1 MQPPV
6 GGYTSQISSVSAP
19 ECSTT
24 GRRTYW
30 ASQKVIPMSTLRKA
44 HFYRRVPKE
53 LTEGNALGGVVS
65 LVGIVC
71 SAFLVYSNAAS
82 YLTTAVR
89 TKLVLDLNTEDHI
102 ELAFNIT
109 MEGLPCRFTAI
120 DFFDVTG
127 TKRLN
132 ISRDIMK
139 VRVSST
145 DGHILGMGEE
155 EEWISDVEHDD
166 PEEAHELASLIAEEA
181 EGDEEDVPMLTGS
194 TKDRDTKE
202 RRHFNSFVNRWWVVH
217 TMGAHRPSQHFA
229 PRLVRVRDP

>member
-1 MQPPV
+1 M
-6 GGYTSQISSVSAP
+6 SS
-19 ECSTT
+19 
-24 GRRTYW
+24 
-30 ASQKVIPMSTLRKA
+30 LRKA

-109 MEGLPCRFTAI
+109 MDGLPCRFTAI

-139 VRVSST
+139 VRVSSN

-155 EEWISDVEHDD
+155 EEWIDDVEHDD
-166 PEEAHELASLIAEEA
+166 PEEAHELATLIAGEGEA
-181 EGDEEDVPMLTGS
+181 EEQEPPMLTAS
-194 TKDRDTKE
+194 KERDTPE
-202 RRHFNSFVNRWWVVH
+202 RKQFDAFVNSKELVMVAY
-217 TMGAHRPSQHFA
+217 GAPWCPWSRRMEPVWKALHMTVLTSQLLDQVALTRVAVARPSSLAPEDFA
-229 PRLVRVRDP
+229 LAP

>member
-1 MQPPV
+1 M
-6 GGYTSQISSVSAP
+6 SS
-19 ECSTT
+19 
-24 GRRTYW
+24 
-30 ASQKVIPMSTLRKA
+30 LRKA

-65 LVGIVC
+65 LVGILC
-71 SAFLVYSNAAS
+71 SAFLVYSNAVS

-139 VRVSST
+139 VRPPGPVRARRS
-145 DGHILGMGEE
+145 
-155 EEWISDVEHDD
+155 
-166 PEEAHELASLIAEEA
+166 AASAPA
-181 EGDEEDVPMLTGS
+181 
-194 TKDRDTKE
+194 
-202 RRHFNSFVNRWWVVH
+202 
-217 TMGAHRPSQHFA
+217 A
-229 PRLVRVRDP
+229 PRRATPATPHRVAPAHPH

>member
-1 MQPPV
+1 M
-6 GGYTSQISSVSAP
+6 SS
-19 ECSTT
+19 
-24 GRRTYW
+24 
-30 ASQKVIPMSTLRKA
+30 LRKA

-71 SAFLVYSNAAS
+71 SAFLVYSNAAA

-139 VRVSST
+139 VR
-145 DGHILGMGEE
+145 
-155 EEWISDVEHDD
+155 
-166 PEEAHELASLIAEEA
+166 P
-181 EGDEEDVPMLTGS
+181 
-194 TKDRDTKE
+194 
-202 RRHFNSFVNRWWVVH
+202 
-217 TMGAHRPSQHFA
+217 
-229 PRLVRVRDP
+229 RVRGRGRDAPPPGPARAARAIKLRGVSTSRAALQQRRTAQPQPAQSHQ

>member
-1 MQPPV
+1 M
-6 GGYTSQISSVSAP
+6 SS
-19 ECSTT
+19 
-24 GRRTYW
+24 
-30 ASQKVIPMSTLRKA
+30 LRKA

-65 LVGIVC
+65 LVGILC

-145 DGHILGMGEE
+145 DGHILGMDEE

-166 PEEAHELASLIAEEA
+166 PDEAHELANLIAEAA
-181 EGDEEDVPMLTGS
+181 E
-194 TKDRDTKE
+194 RDQ
-202 RRHFNSFVNRWWVVH
+202 N
-217 TMGAHRPSQHFA
+217 PSQ
-229 PRLVRVRDP
+229 PRARARA

>member
-1 MQPPV
+1 M
-6 GGYTSQISSVSAP
+6 SA
-19 ECSTT
+19 
-24 GRRTYW
+24 
-30 ASQKVIPMSTLRKA
+30 LRKA

-71 SAFLVYSNAAS
+71 SAFLVYSNAAT

-139 VRVSST
+139 VRP
-145 DGHILGMGEE
+145 G
-155 EEWISDVEHDD
+155 
-166 PEEAHELASLIAEEA
+166 
-181 EGDEEDVPMLTGS
+181 
-194 TKDRDTKE
+194 
-202 RRHFNSFVNRWWVVH
+202 
-217 TMGAHRPSQHFA
+217 
-229 PRLVRVRDP
+229 

>member
-1 MQPPV
+1 M
-6 GGYTSQISSVSAP
+6 SS
-19 ECSTT
+19 
-24 GRRTYW
+24 
-30 ASQKVIPMSTLRKA
+30 LRKA

-65 LVGIVC
+65 LVGILC

-82 YLTTAVR
+82 YFTTAVR

-109 MEGLPCRFTAI
+109 MEGLPCRFMAI

-139 VRVSST
+139 VRRPGPPVSTSRAAPC
-145 DGHILGMGEE
+145 D
-155 EEWISDVEHDD
+155 
-166 PEEAHELASLIAEEA
+166 ASSA
-181 EGDEEDVPMLTGS
+181 
-194 TKDRDTKE
+194 
-202 RRHFNSFVNRWWVVH
+202 
-217 TMGAHRPSQHFA
+217 A
-229 PRLVRVRDP
+229 PRSPSPPSPPVTSHAPATALPDAAVAARRRRRRLTPPSSPEGARLVDRRPHPRHGRRRGVDQRCGAR

>member
-1 MQPPV
+1 M
-6 GGYTSQISSVSAP
+6 SS
-19 ECSTT
+19 
-24 GRRTYW
+24 
-30 ASQKVIPMSTLRKA
+30 LRKA

-65 LVGIVC
+65 LVGILC

-145 DGHILGMGEE
+145 DGHILGMDEE

-166 PEEAHELASLIAEEA
+166 PDEAHELANLIAEAA
-181 EGDEEDVPMLTGS
+181 E
-194 TKDRDTKE
+194 RDQ
-202 RRHFNSFVNRWWVVH
+202 N
-217 TMGAHRPSQHFA
+217 PSQPWA
-229 PRLVRVRDP
+229 RARARARARA

>member
-1 MQPPV
+1 M
-6 GGYTSQISSVSAP
+6 SA
-19 ECSTT
+19 
-24 GRRTYW
+24 
-30 ASQKVIPMSTLRKA
+30 LRKA

-71 SAFLVYSNAAS
+71 SAFLVYSNAAA

-139 VRVSST
+139 VRP
-145 DGHILGMGEE
+145 G
-155 EEWISDVEHDD
+155 
-166 PEEAHELASLIAEEA
+166 
-181 EGDEEDVPMLTGS
+181 
-194 TKDRDTKE
+194 
-202 RRHFNSFVNRWWVVH
+202 
-217 TMGAHRPSQHFA
+217 
-229 PRLVRVRDP
+229 